1 MNYEKIDKYII
12 QKQNIIDSKNIY
24 FFLQLHELLDELTKD
39 NEQLQT
45 KNEHCE
51 YLTNVFNVCID
62 FFDCIII
69 LFELFIQ
76 SITSEYDSGIELHI
90 IDESPMSKR
99 QKTHI

>member
-51 YLTNVFNVCID
+51 YLTNVFNVCL
-62 FFDCIII
+62 FLFEYLI
-69 LFELFIQ
+69 LFFLIFIQ
-76 SITSEYDSGIELHI
+76 SITSEYDSGIELHV
-90 IDESPMSKR
+90 IDESPKPKR